1 MERMKELINI
11 LNNASRSYYQKNES
25 LVSDFEYDKLYDEL
39 MKIEKDTGVIL
50 ANSPTQNVGYTV
62 LSNLTK
68 VKHDEKILSL
78 DKTKEPEKL
87 KSWLENQE
95 GVLSWK
101 LDGLTIVL
109 KYNNG
114 ELVQAIT
121 RGNGEVGED
130 ITHNAK
136 VFKNIPLKISY
147 KDELIVRG
155 EGIISY
161 SDFERINEE
170 LDENES
176 YKNPRNLCSGTVRQ
190 LNSEITSKRNVMFYA
205 FTVFK
210 AFGVDFDDKKSN
222 QLLWLKTLGF
232 DVVYNK
238 IVNSDNII
246 DSVYEFEN
254 KIPEND
260 FASDGLVL
268 TYNSI
273 SYSSSL
279 GTTAKFP
286 KDSIAFKWK
295 DETAETILRE
305 IEWNTSRTGLINP
318 IAVFDSVELEGT
330 TVNRASV
337 HNVSILEDLKL
348 GIGDTIKVYKA
359 NMIIPQIAENIT
371 KSGNCEIPKNCPVCN
386 GETEIRSIRDG
397 KALYCTNPNCSAQ
410 RIRSL
415 SHFVSRDAMNIEG
428 LSEETIKKF
437 VEKGF
442 ISDYTDIY
450 SLYKYA
456 DDIKNMEGFGEKSYN
471 NLIES
476 IEKSKNTELPN
487 FIYALGINHV
497 GLSNAKLLA
506 KNKEF
511 IENYKKI
518 LNNFSES
525 CEKLNFDE
533 ISKSFEITRNNISNS
548 LENLQNNIPNQIE
561 IFRNNISSSLEN
573 LQKNMPKQLEIKQN
587 DISNNLEVLQKN
599 LSESLMNMSES
610 LMQING
616 FGKKITHSIISY
628 LEDFKNIQLLN
639 KMDNIINISPV
650 EISEETENSNINGK
664 TFVITGDLNNFTNRK
679 ELQNKIESLG
689 GKVTGSVTKKTN
701 YLINN
706 DILSES
712 SKNKKAKELGIPI
725 ITEEDFIKE
734 FLNQ

>member
-11 LNNASRSYYQKNES
+11 LNKASYEYYQNDSSK
-25 LVSDFEYDKLYDEL
+25 LSDFEYDKLYDEL
-39 MKIEKDTGVIL
+39 VELEKSTGIVL

-68 VKHDEKILSL
+68 IKHDEKILSL

-87 KSWLENQE
+87 KSWLENQQ
-95 GVLSWK
+95 GMLSWK

-147 KDELIVRG
+147 KYELVVRG
-155 EGIISY
+155 EGIISF
-161 SDFERINEE
+161 SDFKRINEE
-170 LDENES
+170 LDEDES

-190 LNSEITSKRNVMFYA
+190 LNSEICAKRNVMFYG

-210 AFGVDFDDKKSN
+210 ANDVDFGDKKSN
-222 QLLWLKTLGF
+222 QLLWLKELGF
-232 DVVYNK
+232 DIVYNK
-238 IVNSDNII
+238 IVNVDNII
-246 DSVYEFEN
+246 ESIYEFEN

-260 FASDGLVL
+260 FATDGLVL
-268 TYNSI
+268 TYDSI
-273 SYSSSL
+273 SYSGSL

-295 DETAETILRE
+295 DETAETILRN

-318 IAVFDSVELEGT
+318 VAVFDSVELEGT

-371 KSGNCEIPKNCPVCN
+371 KSGNYEIPANCPVCG
-386 GETEIRSIRDG
+386 GETEVRTIRDG

-428 LSEETIKKF
+428 FSEETIKKF

-450 SLYKYA
+450 NIEKFA
-456 DDIKNMEGFGEKSYN
+456 EEIKNIDGFGEKSYN
-471 NLIES
+471 NLIKS
-476 IEKSKNTELPN
+476 IENSKKPELPN

-497 GLSNAKLLA
+497 GLSNAKLLCKNINYDINKLFTISQEELVEIDGFGDIIA
-506 KNKEF
+506 HSICSYFGDCKNKEL
-511 IENYKKI
+511 IYKM
-518 LNNFSES
+518 L
-525 CEKLNFDE
+525 D
-533 ISKSFEITRNNISNS
+533 
-548 LENLQNNIPNQIE
+548 
-561 IFRNNISSSLEN
+561 
-573 LQKNMPKQLEIKQN
+573 
-587 DISNNLEVLQKN
+587 
-599 LSESLMNMSES
+599 
-610 LMQING
+610 
-616 FGKKITHSIISY
+616 IISFA
-628 LEDFKNIQLLN
+628 E
-639 KMDNIINISPV
+639 V
-650 EISEETENSNINGK
+650 EVSYESENMNVKEK
-664 TFVITGDLNNFTNRK
+664 TFVITGDLNEFKNRK
-679 ELQNKIESLG
+679 ELQLKIEALG

-725 ITEEDFIKE
+725 ITEEQFIKE
-734 FLNQ
+734 FLN

>member
-39 MKIEKDTGVIL
+39 MKLEKDTGVIL

-147 KDELIVRG
+147 KDELIIRG
-155 EGIISY
+155 EGIIFY

-450 SLYKYA
+450 SLYNHA

-497 GLSNAKLLA
+497 GLSNAKLLC
-506 KNKEF
+506 KN
-511 IENYKKI
+511 INYDI
-518 LNNFSES
+518 N
-525 CEKLNFDE
+525 KLFEVSQDE
-533 ISKSFEITRNNISNS
+533 LINI
-548 LENLQNNIPNQIE
+548 
-561 IFRNNISSSLEN
+561 
-573 LQKNMPKQLEIKQN
+573 
-587 DISNNLEVLQKN
+587 D
-599 LSESLMNMSES
+599 
-610 LMQING
+610 G
-616 FGKKITHSIISY
+616 FGDIIAHSIVSY
-628 LEDFKNIQLLN
+628 FADNKNRELLN
-639 KMDNIINISPV
+639 KILKIVSFNTV

>member
-11 LNNASRSYYQKNES
+11 LNKASYEYYQNDSSK
-25 LVSDFEYDKLYDEL
+25 LSDFEYDKLYDEL
-39 MKIEKDTGVIL
+39 VELEKSTGIVL

-68 VKHDEKILSL
+68 IKHDEKILSL

-87 KSWLENQE
+87 KSWLENQQ
-95 GVLSWK
+95 GMLSWK

-147 KDELIVRG
+147 KDELVVRG
-155 EGIISY
+155 EGIISF
-161 SDFERINEE
+161 SDFKRINEE
-170 LDENES
+170 LDEDES

-190 LNSEITSKRNVMFYA
+190 LNSEICAKRNVMFYG

-210 AFGVDFDDKKSN
+210 ANDVDFGDKKSN
-222 QLLWLKTLGF
+222 QLLWLKELGF
-232 DVVYNK
+232 DIVYNK
-238 IVNSDNII
+238 IVNVDNII
-246 DSVYEFEN
+246 ESIYEFEN

-260 FASDGLVL
+260 FATDGLVL
-268 TYNSI
+268 TYDSI
-273 SYSSSL
+273 SYSGSL

-295 DETAETILRE
+295 DETAETILRN

-318 IAVFDSVELEGT
+318 VAVFDSVELEGT

-371 KSGNCEIPKNCPVCN
+371 KSGNYEIPANCPVCG
-386 GETEIRSIRDG
+386 GETEVRTIRDG

-428 LSEETIKKF
+428 FSEETIKKF

-450 SLYKYA
+450 NIEKFA
-456 DDIKNMEGFGEKSYN
+456 EEIKNIDGFGEKSYN
-471 NLIES
+471 NLIKS
-476 IEKSKNTELPN
+476 IENSKKPELPN

-497 GLSNAKLLA
+497 GLSNAKLLCKNINYDINKLFTISQEELVEIDGFGDIIA
-506 KNKEF
+506 HSICSYFGDCKNKEL
-511 IENYKKI
+511 IYKM
-518 LNNFSES
+518 L
-525 CEKLNFDE
+525 D
-533 ISKSFEITRNNISNS
+533 
-548 LENLQNNIPNQIE
+548 
-561 IFRNNISSSLEN
+561 
-573 LQKNMPKQLEIKQN
+573 
-587 DISNNLEVLQKN
+587 
-599 LSESLMNMSES
+599 
-610 LMQING
+610 
-616 FGKKITHSIISY
+616 IISFA
-628 LEDFKNIQLLN
+628 E
-639 KMDNIINISPV
+639 V
-650 EISEETENSNINGK
+650 EVSYESENMNVKEK
-664 TFVITGDLNNFTNRK
+664 TFVITGDLNEFKNRK
-679 ELQNKIESLG
+679 ELQLKIEALG

-725 ITEEDFIKE
+725 ITEEQFIKE
-734 FLNQ
+734 FLN

>member
-11 LNNASRSYYQKNES
+11 LNKASYEYYQNDSSK
-25 LVSDFEYDKLYDEL
+25 LSDFEYDKLYDEL
-39 MKIEKDTGVIL
+39 VELEKSTGIVL

-68 VKHDEKILSL
+68 IKHDEKILSL

-87 KSWLENQE
+87 KSWLENQQ
-95 GVLSWK
+95 GMLSWK

-147 KDELIVRG
+147 KDELVVRG
-155 EGIISY
+155 EGIISF
-161 SDFERINEE
+161 SDFKRINEE
-170 LDENES
+170 LDEDES

-190 LNSEITSKRNVMFYA
+190 LNSEICAKRNVMFYG

-210 AFGVDFDDKKSN
+210 ANDVDFGDKKSN
-222 QLLWLKTLGF
+222 QLLWLKELGF
-232 DVVYNK
+232 DTVYNK
-238 IVNSDNII
+238 IVNADNII
-246 DSVYEFEN
+246 ESIYEFEN

-260 FASDGLVL
+260 FATDGLVL
-268 TYNSI
+268 TYDSI
-273 SYSSSL
+273 SYSGSL

-295 DETAETILRE
+295 DETAETILRN

-318 IAVFDSVELEGT
+318 VAVFDSVELEGT

-371 KSGNCEIPKNCPVCN
+371 KSGNYEIPANCPVCG
-386 GETEIRSIRDG
+386 GETEVRTIRDG

-428 LSEETIKKF
+428 FSEETIKKF

-450 SLYKYA
+450 NIEKFA
-456 DDIKNMEGFGEKSYN
+456 EEIKNIDGFGEKSYN
-471 NLIES
+471 NLIKS
-476 IEKSKNTELPN
+476 IENSKKPELPN

-497 GLSNAKLLA
+497 GLSNAKLLCKNINYDINKLFTISQEELVEIDGFGDIIA
-506 KNKEF
+506 HSICSYFGDCKNKEL
-511 IENYKKI
+511 IYKM
-518 LNNFSES
+518 L
-525 CEKLNFDE
+525 D
-533 ISKSFEITRNNISNS
+533 
-548 LENLQNNIPNQIE
+548 
-561 IFRNNISSSLEN
+561 
-573 LQKNMPKQLEIKQN
+573 
-587 DISNNLEVLQKN
+587 
-599 LSESLMNMSES
+599 
-610 LMQING
+610 
-616 FGKKITHSIISY
+616 IISFA
-628 LEDFKNIQLLN
+628 E
-639 KMDNIINISPV
+639 V
-650 EISEETENSNINGK
+650 EVSYESENMNVKEK
-664 TFVITGDLNNFTNRK
+664 TFVITGDLNEFKNRK
-679 ELQNKIESLG
+679 ELQLKIEALG

-725 ITEEDFIKE
+725 ITEEQFIKE
-734 FLNQ
+734 FLN